1 MASMLCLGIDSGTTS
16 TKTLVLDIESG
27 KVLASA
33 QSFYETIPDLPH
45 GHVEQAPQTWIEAV
59 ATTIRECLGKI
70 GGRKAELV
78 AIGVG
83 AQQHGLVVLDAKN
96 EPIRPAKLW
105 CDTSTALQSEKLNKA
120 FGSMEELIER
130 TGNAMVP
137 GYTAP
142 KLLWLKENEPQNFR
156 RIGTVLLPHDYIN
169 FWLTG
174 ERKMEY
180 GDASGT
186 GLLDVRSRQWHKPL
200 LDFIDKNLAAKFPP
214 VRSSTRPAGL
224 LRNALREEWGLNG
237 EILVSAGGG
246 DNMLGALG
254 TGSIRPGIVTVSL
267 GTSGTVYTFSEE
279 PRVDTKGE
287 IATFCD
293 STDHWLLLACTMN
306 VAAGIEQIA
315 NLFSWDMPT
324 LEEKVTS
331 VPAGARGLLFLP
343 YLQGER
349 LPNLPHGSGVL
360 HGLNL
365 ENMNAPE
372 IARAVVEGITMG
384 LAYGMRRIV
393 DLGVKPTEVR
403 VTGGGGKSAAW
414 RKIVADVFGYPVVAL
429 RISEAAALGGA
440 IQAAWTYCQVKGKP
454 IALEKLARDLVK
466 VDKKS
471 RAEPGKENRSL
482 YTELRS
488 RQTDL
493 TRKLAASGY
502 L

>member
-1 MASMLCLGIDSGTTS
+1 MLCLGIDSGTTA

-27 KVLASA
+27 KVVAFA
-33 QSFYETIPDLPH
+33 QKAYETIPGLPQ
-45 GHVEQAPQTWIEAV
+45 GHVEQAPQTWIEA
-59 ATTIRECLGKI
+59 AAATIRECLTKI
-70 GGRKAELV
+70 GGRKTDIV

-83 AQQHGLVVLDAKN
+83 AQQHGLITLDAKN

-120 FGSMEELIER
+120 FGSVEKLIER
-130 TGNAMVP
+130 TGNAMAP

-156 RIGTVLLPHDYIN
+156 RIRTVLLPHDYIN

-174 ERKMEY
+174 ERQMEY
-180 GDASGT
+180 GDASGS

-200 LDFIDKNLAAKFPP
+200 LDFIDKNLAEKFPP
-214 VRSSTRPAGL
+214 LRSSTRPAGL
-224 LRNALREEWGLNG
+224 LRNALREEWGLNS
-237 EILVSAGGG
+237 EVLVSAGGG

-254 TGSIRPGIVTVSL
+254 TGNIKPGIATVSL
-267 GTSGTVYTFSEE
+267 GTSGTVYTFSGE
-279 PRVDTKGE
+279 PMVDAKGE

-306 VAAGIEQIA
+306 VAVGIERIM
-315 NLFSWDMPT
+315 NLFLWDTPT
-324 LEEKVTS
+324 LEAKVMS

-384 LAYGMRRIV
+384 LAYGMKRIV
-393 DLGVKPTEVR
+393 DLAGKPTELR
-403 VTGGGGKSAAW
+403 VTGGGGKSAVW
-414 RKIVADVFGYPVVAL
+414 RQIVADVFGYPAVAL
-429 RISEAAALGGA
+429 KISEAAALGA
-440 IQAAWTYCQVKGKP
+440 AVQAAWTYSQVKGKP
-454 IALEKLARDLVK
+454 VKLEKLVRDLVK
-466 VDKKS
+466 IDKKS
-471 RAEPGKENRSL
+471 RAEPRKENQSL
-482 YTELRS
+482 YTELRG

-493 TRKLAASGY
+493 MRKLASAGY